1 MLRATTSRAAVFI
14 GKRTHENPNQKQ
26 SKQPQVGI
34 VFDSKTPYTHLFFTP
49 LAANES
55 PEVHQ
60 FRVHFG
66 FLSHESGGGGG
77 GGLWG
82 NKVQQ
87 PHTGLLEVI
96 AVRGL
101 LSLDVAVWIVFDC
114 ACSNDNVYA
123 SESVY
128 PPRLIDIRAIKA
140 QFRQRILVD

>member
-26 SKQPQVGI
+26 SKQPQVSI
-34 VFDSKTPYTHLFFTP
+34 VFESETQYTHLFFTVLHP
-49 LAANES
+49 LLPTKVQKFTS
-55 PEVHQ
+55 
-60 FRVHFG
+60 FG
-66 FLSHESGGGGG
+66 FTLAFFHMSVAAGGEVGFGGTTAA
-77 GGLWG
+77 
-82 NKVQQ
+82 
-87 PHTGLLEVI
+87 HLLEVI

-114 ACSNDNVYA
+114 ACSNDNVNA